1 MTPMGRDGFHVRLY
15 RALLR
20 LFPAEFRGDFG
31 DQMTADFDDE
41 RRDVLGTPREVRK
54 LWIRTAADLLRR
66 APREHLDVLW
76 RDSTYAVR
84 ILLRHPAWAATAVIS
99 LAVGIGL
106 NSAVFS
112 VVSGVLWRDLPFHE
126 SDRLVMVGQFTAA
139 DTLPAMVPPTVL
151 LDIQRQSRTLDRVG
165 GGRFDTITTLEPE
178 PAELGCL
185 AVSDG
190 FFETLGARPAIG
202 REFNQ
207 ADYAPSL
214 AHWARQTKPRASP
227 EPAVVALSHTVW
239 QRQFLGRPD
248 IVGRR
253 LRLTNGNSIEVVGVM
268 GPELETLSASMPTQC
283 WFPEAPDPL
292 QPRAGI
298 YTVIGRL
305 APGVSIEQ
313 ASAEAET
320 IGKASVTPS
329 FKGEPRVLR
338 SMALLDRIVG
348 RVETQLTFL
357 FWAVVC
363 VLLVTSANV
372 VNLFL
377 AHASGRR
384 DELATR
390 TALGATRA
398 RLVRQTLTESL
409 LVSLLGGG
417 LGFLLAVWGV
427 PLLVAMAPEDVPRLQ
442 QIGVDWTTFAFTA
455 IVSGAVGV
463 LCGLVAS
470 MPARRPTSAVPG
482 STRVTA
488 RGTSRF
494 RQGLTVCEIALAL
507 MLVVAATLMVRTVR
521 ALGDIELGF
530 DPTQVIYAPLPSVVP
545 WNLSRSQELHAAVVE
560 RVKALPGVRA
570 AGVGIGPLSPGG
582 MFTGGLVAAGNPRSF
597 DMVRVDAVSPGYFE
611 ALGARLVAGRFFQP
625 SDTSGPVVIL
635 VNEAAAHAFWG
646 DADPIGKTVNHNDH
660 SEEVI
665 GVVANLREG
674 QLEDEPGLTIYQLS
688 NQSRNFLAGTMLIRV
703 DGDAETLVPSIRSII
718 RTLAPQQPFSGV
730 TPLRERLDR
739 AMAPKLFVLRVIGL
753 FSVLGLVLAVVGVY
767 GVLAEFVAQRI
778 PEIGIRIAIGATSA
792 DVLALIL
799 RHGTRLV
806 AVGVALGLAGAV
818 LLRGAMTTLVYG
830 VPTLDPV
837 AYLTACLCLLAATIA
852 ACTVPARRAARLDP
866 VTALRLG
873 T

>member
-1 MTPMGRDGFHVRLY
+1 MGRDPFHVRLF
-15 RALLR
+15 RALLG

-31 DQMTADFDDE
+31 DQMAADFDDQH
-41 RRDVLGTPREVRK
+41 RDVDGRPRDLRR
-54 LWIRTAADLLRR
+54 LWIRTAVDLLRR

-76 RDSTYAVR
+76 RDASYAIR
-84 ILLRHPAWAATAVIS
+84 ILLRHPAWAATAIIS

-112 VVSGVLWRDLPFHE
+112 VVSGVLWRELPFPE
-126 SDRLVMVGQFTAA
+126 SDRLVIIGQFTAA
-139 DTLPAMVPPTVL
+139 DTVPEMVPPPVL
-151 LDIQRQSRTLDRVG
+151 LDIQRQSQTLDRVG
-165 GGRFDTITTLEPE
+165 GGSFSTITVIEPE
-178 PAELGCL
+178 PTELACY

-190 FFETLGARPAIG
+190 FFETLSARPVIG
-202 REFNQ
+202 REFNES
-207 ADYAPSL
+207 DYAPSL
-214 AHWARQTKPRASP
+214 AHWARQTKPRSSP
-227 EPAVVALSHTVW
+227 EPAVVLLSYDVW
-239 QRQFLGRPD
+239 QRQFLGDPN
-248 IVGRR
+248 IVGSR
-253 LRLTNGNSIEVVGVM
+253 LRLTEGKSIEVVGVM
-268 GPELETLSASMPTQC
+268 GPEMEALSGAMPTKC

-313 ASAEAET
+313 ASAELDI
-320 IGKASVTPS
+320 IGKTSVTPS
-329 FKGEPRVLR
+329 FKGEPRALR
-338 SMALLDRIVG
+338 ATALLDRITG
-348 RVETQLTFL
+348 RVEKQLTFL

-363 VLLVTSANV
+363 VLLVTCANV
-372 VNLFL
+372 GNLFL

-398 RLVRQTLTESL
+398 QLVRQTLTESL
-409 LVSLLGGG
+409 LISLVGGG
-417 LGFLLAVWGV
+417 AGFLLAVGGV
-427 PLLVAMAPEDVPRLQ
+427 PLLVAMAPRDVPRLQ

-463 LCGLVAS
+463 LCGLMAS
-470 MPARRPTSAVPG
+470 MPARRSTTTVPG
-482 STRVTA
+482 SVRVTTP
-488 RGTSRF
+488 GTSRF

-521 ALGDIELGF
+521 ALNVIELGF
-530 DPTQVIYAPLPSVVP
+530 DPAQVIYAELPSAVP
-545 WNLSRSQELHAAVVE
+545 WNLTRSQELHSAVVE

-570 AGVGIGPLSPGG
+570 AGIGIGPLSGGG

-597 DMVRVDAVSPGYFE
+597 DTVRVDAVSPGYFE
-611 ALGARLVAGRFFQP
+611 ALGARLVAGRFFTS

-635 VNEAAAHAFWG
+635 VNEAAARAFWG
-646 DADPIGKTVNHNDH
+646 DADPIGKTVVHNNH

-674 QLEDEPGLTIYQLS
+674 QLEDDEPGPTLYQLS

-703 DGDAETLVPSIRSII
+703 DGEAETLVPSIRTII
-718 RTLAPQQPFSGV
+718 RSVAPHAPFSGV
-730 TPLRERLDR
+730 TPLQERIDR
-739 AMAPKLFVLRVIGL
+739 AVAPKLFVLRVIGL
-753 FSVLGLVLAVVGVY
+753 FSILGLVLAVIGVY

-778 PEIGIRIAIGATSA
+778 PEIGVRIAIGATSS

-799 RHGTRLV
+799 RQGTRLV
-806 AVGVALGLAGAV
+806 AVGVLLGLVGAV
-818 LLRGAMTTLVYG
+818 LLRGAMTTMVYG
-830 VPTLDPV
+830 VQTLDPL

-866 VTALRLG
+866 VVALRLG